1 MCKANFPFLRSLSKI
16 WSKWRVFQGICD
28 KVCGRLVKR
37 NGRRPDGDPD
47 RRYDA
52 ISVNPNEIQVK
63 KTFAGVN
70 KKPIALF

>member
-1 MCKANFPFLRSLSKI
+1 M
-16 WSKWRVFQGICD
+16 
-28 KVCGRLVKR
+28 KR

-63 KTFAGVN
+63 ETYAGVN